1 MRVVALCDSLRAVAR
16 LWRGL
21 GDLPWID
28 LRFLLFGTGP
38 FAPARGA
45 SPADWKTALRLLLA
59 RRLAWSR
66 HGLEHPAARGRLQA
80 MRPEIGL
87 YVSKRICR
95 PPVIG
100 CFPEGLLNL
109 HLGLLPDSRGR
120 QPVEWSVLEGRP
132 TGVTVFLLDAGIDT
146 GRQIVLRRE
155 VPIRAEP
162 DLAVAKRRLAER
174 DAEFFREAL
183 ERLRTPGFRPETH
196 DGHGARHY
204 VMSRLFRDVVEERL
218 SRASGA
224 CT

>member
-1 MRVVALCDSLRAVAR
+1 VVALCDSVRAVAR

-21 GDLPWID
+21 GGLPWID

-38 FAPARGA
+38 LEQARGA
-45 SPADWKTALRLLLA
+45 SPADWKTGLRLLFL

-66 HGLEHPAARGRLQA
+66 RDLEHPVARVRLQA
-80 MRPEIGL
+80 MRPEVGL
-87 YVSKRICR
+87 YGSRRICR

-100 CFPEGLLNL
+100 CFPGGLLGL

-132 TGVTVFLLDAGIDT
+132 TGVTVFRLDAGIDT

-155 VPIRAEP
+155 VPIPAEP

-183 ERLRTPGFRPETH
+183 ERLRTPGFQPETH

-204 VMSRLFRDVVEERL
+204 AMSRLFRGIVEERL